1 MCELSRPCPP
11 TWAAAHTTPANGL
24 VLIGSRM
31 PTAGSTIAQQ
41 LHFAHDGTYMLSADS
56 AATEAEAKVYY
67 PTNASLFSKTMW
79 KTDLA
84 TGCNGGGY
92 SALTP
97 PSEAPLAISGERTA
111 PTSRSPPLSTS
122 PSTRGGQ
129 PDGINVTHYDNLA
142 GYLVGQNFGPGSYN
156 HGL

>member
-1 MCELSRPCPP
+1 MGSGSYNPGQWSRVDWVKDADGGLHHC
-11 TWAAAHTTPANGL
+11 TT
-24 VLIGSRM
+24 
-31 PTAGSTIAQQ
+31 
-41 LHFAHDGTYMLSADS
+41 HYS
-56 AATEAEAKVYY
+56 AATEAEAKVY
-67 PTNASLFSKTMW
+67 PTNASLFS

-97 PSEAPLAISGERTA
+97 PSEAPLAISGEWVDAYGTDITVSSFVYVSIYA
-111 PTSRSPPLSTS
+111 
-122 PSTRGGQ
+122 GGQ

>member
-1 MCELSRPCPP
+1 
-11 TWAAAHTTPANGL
+11 
-24 VLIGSRM
+24 M
-31 PTAGSTIAQQ
+31 PTAGSTIANA
-41 LHFAHDGTYMLSADS
+41 LHFAHDALLSADS

-97 PSEAPLAISGERTA
+97 PSEARGASSNLGRANGTDITVSSFVHVSIYAGGGSPTA
-111 PTSRSPPLSTS
+111 ST
-122 PSTRGGQ
+122 
-129 PDGINVTHYDNLA
+129 
-142 GYLVGQNFGPGSYN
+142 
-156 HGL
+156 